1 MALVVLV
8 QPPIADFYLTKKRTI
23 PYGLLSMAANLKA
36 HGYDAKILDSLATD
50 KAKPLALPED
60 FAYLT
65 PFYGRPDQSL
75 FSLFHRFRHFGY
87 SFEHIAH
94 TVQKLKPFLVGISSL
109 FSPYHATAMAT
120 AAAIRKWNP
129 DIPIVM
135 GGHHPT
141 LFPEAVIASPSVDYV
156 LRGEGE
162 ETLPL
167 LCRALEDGTPM
178 DQIPGIA
185 FQDAGKIKINPP
197 HWTADLSRLPLPD
210 QKNQGYYRRKN
221 QDALVIV
228 ASRGCPMPCSYCSV
242 SATSAHGKFRRRP
255 VSHVLQEIQNQAA
268 RQDIG
273 FIDFEDEN
281 LSLDKPWFM
290 ALLAGIR
297 KIFSGKNVELRA
309 MNGLYPLSLDEEIIT
324 AMADTGFATL
334 NLSLGSASKKQLERF
349 RRPDVRA
356 AHDQAV
362 SLARQKNLSCV
373 SYVIAGAPDQTAQ
386 DSLNDLLYLATR
398 PTLAGLSIFYPAPGS
413 RDFDRCR
420 TLSILPENFSL
431 MRATAFPLDHTTSRL
446 QSVTLLRLCRILNY
460 MKHLA
465 DKGSALP
472 VPRPPPGRGSL
483 FDPAS
488 GRVSISEQLLQWF
501 LYDAAIRGVD
511 KTGQVYVHKTDPGLC
526 QAFTAAVQ
534 SHPPAGLKTEGG
546 QPAGNR
552 LKIIGSQTFIP
563 VFGHQDGLFKLG

>member
-23 PYGLLSMAANLKA
+23 PYGLLSMAASLKA
-36 HGYDAKILDSLATD
+36 HGYDATILDSLATN
-50 KAKPLALPED
+50 KAKPLALPD
-60 FAYLT
+60 AFAYLT

-75 FSLFHRFRHFGY
+75 FCLFHQFRHFGY
-87 SFEHIAH
+87 SFEHIAR

-120 AAAIRKWNP
+120 AATIRKWNP
-129 DIPIVM
+129 DISIVM

-167 LCRALEDGTPM
+167 LCRALEHGTPV

-197 HWTADLSRLPLPD
+197 HWTADLSRLPVPD

-255 VSHVLQEIQNQAA
+255 VSRVLQEIQSQAH

-281 LSLDKPWFM
+281 LSLDKPWFL

-297 KIFSGKNVELRA
+297 KIFPDKNVELRA
-309 MNGLYPLSLDEEIIT
+309 MNGLYPPSLDEEIIT
-324 AMADTGFATL
+324 AMAATGFKTL
-334 NLSLGSASKKQLERF
+334 NLSLGAASRTQLQRF
-349 RRPDVRA
+349 SRPDVRA
-356 AHDQAV
+356 AHDRAV
-362 SLARQKNLSCV
+362 ALARQKNLSCV
-373 SYVIAGAPDQTAQ
+373 SYIIAGAPDQTPEA
-386 DSLNDLLYLATR
+386 SLQDLLYLAAR

-413 RDFDRCR
+413 RDYDRCR
-420 TLSILPENFSL
+420 TLGILPENFSL

-446 QSVTLLRLCRILNY
+446 QAVTLLRLCRILNY
-460 MKHLA
+460 IKHRI
-465 DKGSALP
+465 DMGQGLP
-472 VPRPPPGRGSL
+472 APQSPPPGVSAFSASTDITL
-483 FDPAS
+483 SSSIPAS
-488 GRVSISEQLLQWF
+488 ENISNPAPGTGESPVPDLCINRDTISENLLTWF
-501 LYDAAIRGVD
+501 LYDAKIRGMD
-511 KTGQVYVHKTDPGLC
+511 KDGQVYIHKTDPALC
-526 QAFTAAVQ
+526 KKFAT
-534 SHPPAGLKTEGG
+534 
-546 QPAGNR
+546 
-552 LKIIGSQTFIP
+552 KICEISTSGCSI
-563 VFGHQDGLFKLG
+563 H

>member
-23 PYGLLSMAANLKA
+23 PYGLLSMAASLKA
-36 HGYDAKILDSLATD
+36 HGYDATILDSLATD
-50 KAKPLALPED
+50 KAKPLALPDE

-75 FSLFHRFRHFGY
+75 FCLFHRFRHFGY
-87 SFEHIAH
+87 SFEHIAR

-109 FSPYHATAMAT
+109 FSPYHTTAMAT

-167 LCRALEDGTPM
+167 LCHALEHGTPV

-185 FQDAGKIKINPP
+185 FQDAGKIRVNPP

-255 VSHVLQEIQNQAA
+255 VSQVLQEIQNQAD

-281 LSLDKPWFM
+281 LSLDKPWFL

-297 KIFSGKNVELRA
+297 KIFPFPDKQVELRA
-309 MNGLYPLSLDEEIIT
+309 MNGLFPPSLDEETVT
-324 AMADTGFATL
+324 AMADTGFKTL
-334 NLSLGSASKKQLERF
+334 NLSLGSASRTQLQRF
-349 RRPDVRA
+349 SRPDVRA
-356 AHDQAV
+356 AHDRALA
-362 SLARQKNLSCV
+362 LAREKNLSCV
-373 SYVIAGAPDQTAQ
+373 SYVIAGAPNQTPE
-386 DSLNDLLYLATR
+386 DSLQDLLYLAAR

-413 RDFDRCR
+413 RDYDRCR
-420 TLSILPENFSL
+420 TLGILPENFSL
-431 MRATAFPLDHTTSRL
+431 IRATTFPLDHTTSRL
-446 QSVTLLRLCRILNY
+446 QAVTLLRLSRILNY
-460 MKHLA
+460 IKHRIDMGLGLPA
-465 DKGSALP
+465 PQPQPDVSAMSDQCT
-472 VPRPPPGRGSL
+472 GREK
-483 FDPAS
+483 
-488 GRVSISEQLLQWF
+488 ISENLLTWF
-501 LYDAAIRGVD
+501 LYDAAIREMPLSGV
-511 KTGQVYVHKTDPGLC
+511 HRL
-526 QAFTAAVQ
+526 
-534 SHPPAGLKTEGG
+534 PAL
-546 QPAGNR
+546 P
-552 LKIIGSQTFIP
+552 
-563 VFGHQDGLFKLG
+563 